1 MSGDVLALLLIVGGL
16 YVSLV
21 ALEKYAEYKIKQ
33 EKKEHKCNCGNC
45 KCHNHEDR
53 K

>member
-1 MSGDVLALLLIVGGL
+1 MSGDILALLLIVGGL
-16 YVSLV
+16 YGSVV
-21 ALEKYAEYKIKQ
+21 ALEKYAEYKIEQ
-33 EKKEHKCNCGNC
+33 EKKEHKCNCGDC